1 MLNKYPLR
9 IKNETGDVTIDG
21 YILVVPDSAIGPN
34 GEVNLAGATGDV
46 TGPSSATASAVA
58 IFNGTTGKVIANGTI
73 LLPPVTTGQ
82 TLGYLNMPQQ
92 SFSAAYPIVAADAGK
107 QLYHPASDAN
117 ARQVTIPANAS
128 IPFALGTCITI
139 TNDSANDVTVV
150 ITSDTLN
157 YVDVGAVASIVIPTY
172 NTVTIQKTT
181 TTSWL
186 ASGSSGV
193 STT

>member
-1 MLNKYPLR
+1 MIQKYPLR

-21 YILVVPDSAIGPN
+21 YILIVPDSAIGPN

-46 TGPSSATASAVA
+46 TGPASATASAVA
-58 IFNGTTGKVIANGTI
+58 IFSGTTGKIIANGTI

-92 SFSAAYPIVAADAGK
+92 AFSAAYPIVAADSGK
-107 QLYHPASDAN
+107 QLYHPASDAS

-128 IPFALGTCITI
+128 VPFALGTCITI
-139 TNDSANDVTVV
+139 TNDSAEDVTVI

-157 YVDVGAVASIVIPTY
+157 YVDVGAITTLTIPQY
-172 NTVTIQKTT
+172 NTATIQKTT

-186 ASGSSGV
+186 ASGSAGC
-193 STT
+193 TTA